1 MTLPDWLVARPPGP
15 DDEVTAQFADLWAE
29 HLAGGTGRAVDYR
42 LAAPRWQFLCWLAD
56 TQDVLLHGS
65 GSADIEEFEPRQAD
79 DVGEFGARLAVYA
92 ASDGLWPMYFAIVDR
107 TVVGSLVNAS
117 MHVLDDDGRLTG
129 SYYYYF
135 SVDRDALA
143 VGAWRSGSVYVLPRE
158 TFEAQPEEVWD
169 GRRLA
174 STQWASAVA
183 VRPLARVDVRPEDF
197 PLLADVNGHDPAVV
211 TARAA
216 ADPDDFPWR
225 DPAESG
231 SADAGLC

>member
-1 MTLPDWLVARPPGP
+1 LGVTLPDWVMPRPPGP
-15 DDEVTAQFADLWAE
+15 DDDTTAKFADLWTE
-29 HLAGGTGRAVDYR
+29 HLADGSGRAVDYR

-107 TVVGSLVNAS
+107 TVVTSLVNGS
-117 MHVLDDDGRLTG
+117 MHVLDDDGRRTG
-129 SYYYYF
+129 SYYYF

-143 VGAWRSGSVYVLPRE
+143 AGAWRPGSVYVLPRE
-158 TFEAQPEEVWD
+158 TFEAQPEEVSD
-169 GRRLA
+169 GLRLA
-174 STQWASAVA
+174 GTQWASALP
-183 VRPLARVDVRPEDF
+183 VRPLARIDVRPEDF
-197 PLLADVNGHDPAVV
+197 PLLDEVHGHDPAVV
-211 TARAA
+211 VARAA

-225 DPAESG
+225 DPP
-231 SADAGLC
+231 D

>member
-1 MTLPDWLVARPPGP
+1 MTLPDWVVARPPGP
-15 DDEVTAQFADLWAE
+15 DDEVAAQFADLWAG

-79 DVGEFGARLAVYA
+79 DGGEFGARLAVYA

-117 MHVLDDDGRLTG
+117 LHVLDDEGQRAG
-129 SYYYYF
+129 SYYYF

-143 VGAWRSGSVYVLPRE
+143 AGAWRPCSVYVLARAS
-158 TFEAQPEEVWD
+158 FEAQPEEDWV
-169 GRRLA
+169 GLRLA
-174 STQWASAVA
+174 STQWASPVP

-197 PLLADVNGHDPAVV
+197 PLLDEVHGHDPAVV

-216 ADPDDFPWR
+216 ADPDDFPWL
-225 DPAESG
+225 DPAE
-231 SADAGLC
+231 